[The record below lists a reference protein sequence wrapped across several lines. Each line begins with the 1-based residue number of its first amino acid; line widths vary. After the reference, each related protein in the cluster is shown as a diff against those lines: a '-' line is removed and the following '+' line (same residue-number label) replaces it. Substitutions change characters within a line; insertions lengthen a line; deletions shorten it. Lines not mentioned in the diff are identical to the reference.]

1 MEIVDSHSSVNN
13 VARYCAGAGCGPLG
27 ALLAWYRG
35 GRGLPVWEQFSGRWS
50 IGTHLGRVGIAWL
63 PSVWDLRPGDE
74 VLVPAYNCGSELD
87 PLIHAGLTVVL
98 YRVDRHACIDI
109 QDLQRRAGVRT
120 RAVYVTHYFG
130 WAQDLSTLRAWCR
143 ERGLFLIEDCAL
155 SLFSAGPRG
164 PLGVEGDAAI
174 FSLRKSLPVPDG
186 GILTLREAP
195 RREPPPQRRPA
206 ALTTGRAMLPLFKSR
221 LLRAA
226 DRLGLY
232 HRFRPERA
240 ASGVPMHCGS
250 GQAVALPDMP
260 ADYYYR
266 RACASWDMSRVT
278 AGLLQAVDPR
288 LVRDRRR
295 ANYDC
300 LRDALA
306 GLSGLELLFPDL
318 PAGVCP
324 LVMPIL
330 VPDGRDRLVA
340 ALNRRGIGAFPFW
353 AGYHRRLSWVAFPD
367 ARYLKDHLLTL
378 PVDHALGRNHML
390 YIARTL
396 GRLLPTEQRGA
407 LTNRAWRPALVPTTA
422 VTAS

>member
-35 GRGLPVWEQFSGRWS
+35 GRGLPVWEQFSCRWS

-63 PSVWDLRPGDE
+63 PSLWDLRPGDE
-74 VLVPAYNCGSELD
+74 VLAPAYNCGSELD

-98 YRVDRHACIDI
+98 YRVDRHARIDV

-155 SLFSAGPRG
+155 SLFSAGPQG
-164 PLGVEGDAAI
+164 PLGVAGDAAI

-186 GILTLREAP
+186 GILTLREPP
-195 RREPPPQRRPA
+195 RRDLPPRSRPS
-206 ALTTGRAMLPLFKSR
+206 ALTTGRALLPLFKSR

-232 HRFRPERA
+232 HRLRPERA
-240 ASGVPMHCGS
+240 AFGAPLRGGCA
-250 GQAVALPDMP
+250 QAGALPDMP
-260 ADYYYR
+260 ADYYYHP
-266 RACASWDMSRVT
+266 ACASWDMSKVT
-278 AGLLQAVDPR
+278 AGLLQEVDPQ

-295 ANYDC
+295 ANYNC

-306 GLSGLELLFPDL
+306 GLPGLDLLFPDL

-324 LVMPIL
+324 LVMPLL
-330 VPDGRDRLVA
+330 VPAERDRLVA

-353 AGYHRRLSWVAFPD
+353 AGYHRRLSWAAFPD

-378 PVDHALGRNHML
+378 PVDHALGRDQMHC
-390 YIARTL
+390 IARTL
-396 GRLLPTEQRGA
+396 GRLLLTERRGA
-407 LTNRAWRPALVPTTA
+407 ATDRARQPAPVPTRA
-422 VTAS
+422 ATAS